1 MPARCTNE
9 PCAKARGV
17 GTEAYLVIDY
27 WHRMRVIAGTAGG
40 RKLEAPKGM
49 LTRPTPD
56 RVREALFS
64 ILYDRA
70 VDARVLD
77 LFAGTGALGIEA
89 LSRGAAYAV
98 FVELDLPTAAV
109 VRKNI
114 QAVGFAERARVL
126 TQPAGRAIAE
136 LTRSGDVFDL
146 AFLDPPYDDGLLGPT
161 MSLLDKSPIIS
172 VGALVV
178 CEHRS
183 SDKPPEP
190 PPSFVLEDTRG
201 YGEVSLSF
209 YLRAKGHA
217 S

>member
-1 MPARCTNE
+1 
-9 PCAKARGV
+9 
-17 GTEAYLVIDY
+17 
-27 WHRMRVIAGTAGG
+27 MRVIAGTAGG

-77 LFAGTGALGIEA
+77 IFAGTGALGIEA
-89 LSRGAAYAV
+89 LSRGAAHAV
-98 FVELDLPTAAV
+98 FIEHDVATANL

-114 QAVGFAERARVL
+114 QALGFDDRAKVL
-126 TQPAGRAIAE
+126 AQPAGRAIQE
-136 LTRSGDVFDL
+136 LTRAGDVFDL

-161 MSLLDKSPIIS
+161 LTMLDQSPIIS
-172 VGALVV
+172 VGAVVV

-183 SDKPPEP
+183 SDSPPEP
-190 PPSFVLEDTRG
+190 PPSFVLEDTRR
-201 YGEVSLSF
+201 YGEVALSF
-209 YLRAKGHA
+209 FLRAKGHGP
-217 S
+217 